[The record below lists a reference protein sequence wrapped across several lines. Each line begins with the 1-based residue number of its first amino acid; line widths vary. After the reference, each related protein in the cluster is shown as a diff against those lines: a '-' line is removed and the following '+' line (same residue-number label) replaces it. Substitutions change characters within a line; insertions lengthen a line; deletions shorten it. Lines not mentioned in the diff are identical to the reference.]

1 MLFKQDNSNI
11 ACDCCPSTQKE
22 SYALDKSDLIAKRIS
37 ESNWKIEEGMG
48 GVLRDRGGGKNAERD
63 SYEVMEGKR
72 ENIEIKEA
80 LCGKNY
86 IQK

>member
-1 MLFKQDNSNI
+1 
-11 ACDCCPSTQKE
+11 
-22 SYALDKSDLIAKRIS
+22 
-37 ESNWKIEEGMG
+37 MG